1 MPLTALSVITTSSYT
16 SSPGSTSRLYAAS
29 CRANSVTAA
38 GGVVRDSLKA
48 ALKAIP
54 LSDDRKYG
62 LARRLRIDRT
72 IAVSV
77 GRYTEPAFLIL
88 GAQKSGTTSLYRYL
102 TAHPSVKP
110 ALRKEIH
117 YFDLNFERGRNWYL
131 THFPSRVPPGSITGE
146 ATPYYLFHPAVP
158 RRVADMLP
166 DARLVAVLRNPVDRA
181 YSHYAHSVKHGLET
195 SSFEDALARELKLIG
210 DGARLAEDV
219 GDDYSHQHHTYMSRG
234 LYAQQL
240 DRWYSLYRP
249 EQILVLKSEDLSNHP
264 AAVVQRTVEFLRLSS
279 SEVADLN
286 YPRLHQGTYGS
297 AMSPKTRE
305 MLQEFF
311 RPHNQDLAATL
322 DFDISDWAQSR

>member
-1 MPLTALSVITTSSYT
+1 M
-16 SSPGSTSRLYAAS
+16 
-29 CRANSVTAA
+29 
-38 GGVVRDSLKA
+38 RDSLKA
-48 ALKAIP
+48 ALKVVP

-131 THFPSRVPPGSITGE
+131 THFPSHVASGSITGE

-158 RRVADMLP
+158 GRVADMLP
-166 DARLVAVLRNPVDRA
+166 AARLVAVLRNPVDRA
-181 YSHYAHSVKHGLET
+181 YSHYAHSVKHGFET

-210 DGARLAEDV
+210 DSARLAEHV
-219 GDDYSHQHHTYMSRG
+219 DDNYSHQHHTYLSRG

-240 DRWYSLYRP
+240 DRWYPLYRP
-249 EQILVLKSEDLSNHP
+249 EQLLVLKSEDLSNHP
-264 AAVVQRTVEFLRLSS
+264 AVVVQRTAEFLGLSAH
-279 SEVADLN
+279 ELRDLS

-297 AMSPKTRE
+297 AMNPTTRE

-311 RPHNQDLAATL
+311 RPHNQDLAATI
-322 DFDISDWAQSR
+322 DFDISDWDHRL